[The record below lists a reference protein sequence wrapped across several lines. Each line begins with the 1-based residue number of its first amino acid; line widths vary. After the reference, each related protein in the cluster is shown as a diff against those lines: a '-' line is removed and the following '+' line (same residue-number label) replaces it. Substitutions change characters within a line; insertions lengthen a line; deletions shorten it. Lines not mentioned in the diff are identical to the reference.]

1 LASGLLVRMDATQ
14 TKPAAILHSL
24 ANALNGVFII
34 VQLQERYLGG
44 NPETVHG
51 LISET
56 IKDLKEE
63 LEQLQRLVEDLKAA
77 LEE

>member
-1 LASGLLVRMDATQ
+1 MDATK
-14 TKPAAILHSL
+14 KPTPATILHAL

-44 NPETVHG
+44 DPQNVQS
-51 LISET
+51 LLAET

-63 LEQLQRLVEDLKAA
+63 LDQLQRLVEDLKSA
-77 LEE
+77 LQE